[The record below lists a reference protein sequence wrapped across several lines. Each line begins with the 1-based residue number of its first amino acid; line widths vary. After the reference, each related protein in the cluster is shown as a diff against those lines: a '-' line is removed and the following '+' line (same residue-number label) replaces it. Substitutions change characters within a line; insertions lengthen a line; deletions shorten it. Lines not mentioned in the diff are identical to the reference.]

1 MPRFT
6 DDELHRLAQTHEA
19 ETRPGLFPF
28 APPAPELR
36 AIDTARERGMLT
48 RFAEIPAYDDAEGRR
63 AALPTYTDLPGVGR
77 WPRATHVWRSR
88 AEEDAAPGA
97 EAWNVTVQDTPMP
110 EPDEKAR
117 QLGPFTS
124 WAEAMEAARAEARY
138 IVQRPAR
145 PTPATTARVAELR
158 AVAFTD
164 PADVQEVCS

>member
-6 DDELHRLAQTHEA
+6 DDELHRLAEKHEA

-36 AIDTARERGMLT
+36 AIDTARERGTLT

-63 AALPTYTDLPGVGR
+63 AALPTYTDLPGVSR
-77 WPRATHVWRSR
+77 WPRAALVWRSR

-110 EPDEKAR
+110 EPGEKAR
-117 QLGPFTS
+117 QLGPYTS
-124 WAEAMEAARAEARY
+124 WAEAMEAARDEARY
-138 IVQRPAR
+138 IVQRPAQ

-158 AVAFTD
+158 AASFTD
-164 PADVQEVCS
+164 PTDAQAVCS